1 MFKRYLSVILCSTA
15 FVFANSEVN
24 GDAIRALAHSGY
36 AELDAA
42 IAQQNAAE
50 QNAIVEETEEA
61 PELVETPIATADSTT
76 VSTAVEDSVEKFEEQ
91 EASADS
97 LENSQLADSEDKDTE
112 PNGEDIPENGEED
125 SEEEQIA
132 ESDSSTVDSVSNE
145 LAAALDFSNGALPTV
160 NPVRIT
166 SPYGIRH
173 YRLHRGVDVKVYKG
187 DSIVAAFPGTVI
199 TSQYERR
206 GYGHYL
212 KVKHEN
218 GTITVYGHLSKRL
231 KKVGDTV
238 EAGELIG
245 LGGNTGRSTG
255 SHLHFEIRYG
265 QINIDPTT
273 VFDFEN
279 GGLKKDVASYNVE
292 TASADHEA
300 IQKELSKHRI
310 YKVRRGDTLGS
321 IARKYGTSVRR
332 IKQLNGL
339 RSDRIRAGQIL
350 RCS

>member
-1 MFKRYLSVILCSTA
+1 MFKRYFTVFLYASAI
-15 FVFANSEVN
+15 VFADNEVSGGMVRARAAVAYETLDSELAKVEEPAKVDSADVAEAAADSIENEKMAEAGEVQNDSEPEEADNSEEEV
-24 GDAIRALAHSGY
+24 
-36 AELDAA
+36 AE
-42 IAQQNAAE
+42 N
-50 QNAIVEETEEA
+50 
-61 PELVETPIATADSTT
+61 
-76 VSTAVEDSVEKFEEQ
+76 
-91 EASADS
+91 
-97 LENSQLADSEDKDTE
+97 
-112 PNGEDIPENGEED
+112 ED
-125 SEEEQIA
+125 SETA
-132 ESDSSTVDSVSNE
+132 ESEEAEELAEADSAAVDSIAN
-145 LAAALDFSNGALPTV
+145 AAVTSLDFSNGALPTV

-166 SPYGIRH
+166 SPYGIRK

-187 DSIVAAFPGTVI
+187 DSIVAAFPGKVI

-212 KVKHEN
+212 KVLHDN

-231 KKVGDTV
+231 KKVGDVV

-265 QINIDPTT
+265 QINIDPTK
-273 VFDFEN
+273 VFNFEN
-279 GGLKKDVASYNVE
+279 GGLQENAGNYDLQVAN
-292 TASADHEA
+292 ADHNE

-310 YKVRRGDTLGS
+310 YKVRRGDTLGG
-321 IARKYGTSVRR
+321 IARKYGTTVSK
-332 IKQLNGL
+332 IKKLNGL